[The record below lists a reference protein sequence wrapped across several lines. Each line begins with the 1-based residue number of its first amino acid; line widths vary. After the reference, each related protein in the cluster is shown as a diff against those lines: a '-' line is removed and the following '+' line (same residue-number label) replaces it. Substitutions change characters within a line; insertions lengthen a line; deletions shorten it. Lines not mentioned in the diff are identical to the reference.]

1 MPEKWTGDL
10 VGKMHLT
17 RTTIQDLADELHVT
31 KGYISQ
37 ILNGLKS
44 PKGAKERLFAAYN
57 AVQDRRKEAGR

>member
-17 RTTIQDLADELHVT
+17 RTSLQDLADELHCT
-31 KGYISQ
+31 KGYVSQ

-44 PKGAKERLFAAYN
+44 PRDAKERLFAAYD
-57 AVQDRRKEAGR
+57 AVQERRKEAD